1 MSTVQSLPAFQIT
14 PHAGGHGLTLSD
26 SAARRLATLAAA
38 EQQARLLSIPVTES
52 RILLATGRY
61 LGEGFDDA
69 RLDTLFLV
77 MPISWRGRIAQY
89 AGRLQR
95 QHSEKHE
102 VRIHDYAD
110 LKVPMLA
117 KMFDRRCHGYRA
129 IGYGII
135 LPLAAT
141 EGWPTA
147 IALPVDP
154 AWQETYAA
162 SVRRLCRDGVDVP
175 LADLFVHAAMRN
187 IGIKG
192 DVILARSATE
202 AFLYRRLNTLEAT
215 RDVFALNQQL
225 PISFGESRTM
235 EVDLLAAKL
244 KMVIEIDGPQHLAD
258 VEAYRRDRRKD
269 RLLQENGYFVLRFLA
284 TDVCQRLDQVLD
296 EIVRVVVNL

>member
-1 MSTVQSLPAFQIT
+1 MEQALAGKVQHLIVLQ
-14 PHAGGHGLTLSD
+14 GGLG
-26 SAARRLATLAAA
+26 RRQVADL
-38 EQQARLLSIPVTES
+38 QAQLLSIPVTES
-52 RILLATGRY
+52 RVLLAIGRY

-89 AGRLQR
+89 AGRLHR
-95 QHSEKHE
+95 QHSDKYE

-129 IGYGII
+129 IGYGVI
-135 LPLAAT
+135 LPLDTT

-147 IALPVDP
+147 IALPVEP

-162 SVRRLCRDGVDVP
+162 SVRRLCRDGVDFP

-187 IGIKG
+187 IGVHG

-202 AFLYRRLNTLEAT
+202 AFLYRRLATLEAT
-215 RDVFALNQQL
+215 QGLFALNQQL
-225 PISFGESRTM
+225 PIAFGQNRNM
-235 EVDLLAAKL
+235 EVDLIAAKL
-244 KMVIEIDGPQHLAD
+244 KLVIEIDGPQHLAD

-269 RLLQENGYFVLRFLA
+269 MLLQENGYFVLRFLA

-296 EIVRVVVNL
+296 EIIRVVLGCSRGR